1 MIDML
6 PYFQPVR
13 SLPLK
18 YPVLGLVFLIYSS
31 SCERPGPGQEGQIGG
46 PEELVGG
53 SACGGAPE
61 SAGGVSQNDK
71 NGAAQSCLLEE
82 PCMSAPKGGKL
93 ISKLNICT
101 YIGFRSKMKLSETC
115 YSKTIFLS
123 KYFH

>member
-1 MIDML
+1 MIDM
-6 PYFQPVR
+6 R
-13 SLPLK
+13 GLPLK

-61 SAGGVSQNDK
+61 SAGGVSQNDQ
-71 NGAAQSCLLEE
+71 NVAAQSCLLEE
-82 PCMSAPKGGKL
+82 PCMSAPKEGKL
-93 ISKLNICT
+93 ISKLNIHT
-101 YIGFRSKMKLSETC
+101 LVFRSKMKLSETC
-115 YSKTIFLS
+115 YSKAIFLS